1 MKAKFYILF
10 FIFSAL
16 LACSENGVN
25 ETLKANNTQEKNIK
39 SSDSTLDLSKISPQY
54 SIEIFNTNENEFGY
68 DILVNGMKYVH
79 QPHIPA
85 IEGMAG
91 FKSKE
96 DAEKTASLMIEKIK
110 NNIIPPTISKAELDS
125 LGVLINIKK

>member
-1 MKAKFYILF
+1 MNVKSYIFF
-10 FIFSAL
+10 FILSTL
-16 LACSENGVN
+16 LSCSENVVN
-25 ETLKANNTQEKNIK
+25 ETLNANTTQEKNIK

-54 SIEIFNTNENEFGY
+54 SVEIFNTNENEFGY
-68 DILVNGMKYVH
+68 DILVNGMKYIH

-85 IEGMAG
+85 IEGMEG

-96 DAEKTASLMIEKIK
+96 DAEKTAAFIIERIK

-125 LGVLINIKK
+125 LGVLVNK

>member
-1 MKAKFYILF
+1 M
-10 FIFSAL
+10 
-16 LACSENGVN
+16 N
-25 ETLKANNTQEKNIK
+25 ETLNANTTQEKNIK

-54 SIEIFNTNENEFGY
+54 SVEIFNTNENEFGY
-68 DILVNGMKYVH
+68 DILVNGMKYIH

-85 IEGMAG
+85 IEGMEG

-96 DAEKTASLMIEKIK
+96 DAEKTAAFIIERIK

-125 LGVLINIKK
+125 LGVLVNK